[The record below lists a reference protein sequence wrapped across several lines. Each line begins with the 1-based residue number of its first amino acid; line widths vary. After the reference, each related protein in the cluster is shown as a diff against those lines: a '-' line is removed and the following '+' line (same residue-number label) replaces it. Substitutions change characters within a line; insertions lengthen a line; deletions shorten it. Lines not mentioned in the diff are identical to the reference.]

1 VHHLDF
7 YWADARGIYVAGY
20 AFVPGKPAASVRL
33 RWGAASCDTGSPGV
47 HPGAAREFGDDPAS
61 IRCGFSAHLLGP
73 LSSQLTIE
81 LDTDAGTRR
90 VDIELPSHPLPDWP
104 AEADP
109 EFAERALIETMVR
122 TAPEGPVIALG
133 TRGHTDEGTEAW
145 RHIFTGRT
153 VIGIDIHAGPGVDLV
168 GDAHRLSS
176 IIVPGSA
183 AAFVSNVVF
192 EHLEVPW
199 LVALEVQRI
208 LRIGGLALVS
218 APMVWPEHAAPN
230 DFWRASPF
238 GLRSLFGPALGFRV
252 LAAGGFGDVSMVP
265 GPRMREHH
273 PSMPTMFGPSIAYV
287 LARKEEDLAPES
299 ARWPYHP
306 EAGLM
311 RAKQYPI
318 DCVGTGR

>member
-1 VHHLDF
+1 M
-7 YWADARGIYVAGY
+7 
-20 AFVPGKPAASVRL
+20 
-33 RWGAASCDTGSPGV
+33 GSPGV

-90 VDIELPSHPLPDWP
+90 VDIELPPHPLPDWP

-109 EFAERALIETMVR
+109 QFAKRALIETMVR

-133 TRGHTDEGTEAW
+133 TRGHTDEGTAAW
-145 RHIFTGRT
+145 RHSFTGRT
-153 VIGIDIHAGPGVDLV
+153 VIGIDIHAGPGVDVV

-252 LAAGGFGDVSMVP
+252 LAGGGFGDVSMVP
-265 GPRMREHH
+265 GPRMRERHA
-273 PSMPTMFGPSIAYV
+273 SMPTMFGPSIAYV
-287 LARKEEDLAPES
+287 LARKEEDLAPEA

-306 EAGLM
+306 ETGLM

-318 DCVGTGR
+318 DGVGTGQ